1 MFYSNWE
8 KENNLKKYLTK
19 VNISGNIEKSGIPVI
34 YDGYDC
40 YITNNNAHSLVVG
53 ATGSGKTQSIILP
66 LIKLSMEA
74 EESIII
80 NDVKGELYKST
91 SCEFK
96 KRGYNVLLLDFDDSI
111 YGNYWNPLKFPYT
124 LYKEGRFDKALN
136 VVEGLGYYLFSDK
149 EANDSDPFWVNSC
162 IDYFT
167 GLCLYLI
174 KNRDE
179 EVNLKEVFNLANE
192 LSIQNKSDEFLKEIG
207 KDNSIYYNVAGTL
220 ESPNETKGG
229 IIATFNQKI
238 KKFISRE
245 NLSRMISKSDF
256 DLNNISKEKTVM
268 YIVSGYYDYSNNLIP
283 LFINQ
288 VFEAINIYGNNKKN
302 LNIILDEFDRL
313 VPIKNFTEII
323 NYSRSL
329 HITFTVV
336 IKSYID
342 LINTYGKDNIELI
355 KLCFPNI
362 IYLYANDIYTLE
374 EISKLCG
381 NINDG
386 NKRGPLISI
395 EELKSFK
402 PFETIFLLPRMMPY
416 RGKLV
421 PDYKISWPFES
432 EEAEYQ
438 LRK

>member
-8 KENNLKKYLTK
+8 KENNIKKHLTK
-19 VNISGNIEKSGIPVI
+19 VDISSNIEKSGIPVI
-34 YDGYDC
+34 YDGNDC

-53 ATGSGKTQSIILP
+53 ATGSGKTQTIILP
-66 LIKLSMEA
+66 LIKLSLEA

-80 NDVKGELYKST
+80 NDVKGELYKTT
-91 SCEFK
+91 SSEFR
-96 KRGYNVLLLDFDDSI
+96 KRGYKVLVLDFDDSI
-111 YGNYWNPLKFPYT
+111 YGNYWNPLKLPHA
-124 LYKEGRFDKALN
+124 LYKEEKSDKTLN
-136 VVEGLGYYLFSDK
+136 VIEELGYYLFSDK
-149 EANDSDPFWVNSC
+149 EIKDNDPFWINSC

-174 KNRDE
+174 KNNDK
-179 EVNLKEVFNLANE
+179 EVNLKDVFNLANE
-192 LSIQNKSDEFLKEIG
+192 LSDQNKCNEFLKNIG

-220 ESPNETKGG
+220 ESPIETRGG

-245 NLSRMISKSDF
+245 NLSKMISKSDF
-256 DLNNISKEKTVM
+256 ELNNISKEKTVI
-268 YIVSGYYDYSNNLIP
+268 YIVTGYYDYGNSLIP

-288 VFEAINIYGNNKKN
+288 VFESINIYGNNKKN
-302 LNIILDEFDRL
+302 LNIILDQFDRL

-329 HITFTVV
+329 YITFTVV

-402 PFETIFLLPRMMPY
+402 PFETIFLLPRMMP
-416 RGKLV
+416 
-421 PDYKISWPFES
+421 
-432 EEAEYQ
+432 
-438 LRK
+438 